1 MKVVLWLLLAGFC
14 LCQGLTVDWDRGQ
27 LVVRGLDGRIIKDG
41 DGDDKDSLWLVSSS
55 FESLLWQSSPSPS
68 TSTSTPLTITLPSLL
83 LRLHRPSHL
92 FTLELRRDG
101 SPLLLSAPFSIPP
114 ARLTQRSPS
123 PASPS
128 TSPSPS
134 IEPAPGFHKDE
145 HPNPGASQGLAWGVT
160 IASLAASGLAAWL
173 CIYRLR
179 KRRRL
184 AGGPRDS
191 AGHSINGDEEDE
203 AGQADEHVNGHVNEE
218 HGQGQGHGHGTEM
231 EVLQDREKEEKT
243 ETTEETGKTAKKS
256 EGTGQLDSAMMARLG
271 V

>member
-1 MKVVLWLLLAGFC
+1 METEIQKTLSGWSRLPLSLFSGVSLSLHYLIVM
-14 LCQGLTVDWDRGQ
+14 LTGA
-27 LVVRGLDGRIIKDG
+27 
-41 DGDDKDSLWLVSSS
+41 
-55 FESLLWQSSPSPS
+55 ESSPSTSTS

-114 ARLTQRSPS
+114 ARLTNRSPS
-123 PASPS
+123 SA
-128 TSPSPS
+128 SPSPS

-218 HGQGQGHGHGTEM
+218 QGQGQGHGHGTEM
-231 EVLQDREKEEKT
+231 EVLQDREKETTVTTEEK
-243 ETTEETGKTAKKS
+243 EETGKIEKKS

>member
-1 MKVVLWLLLAGFC
+1 MKAVLWLLLAGLC
-14 LCQGLTVDWDRGQ
+14 LCQSLTVDWDRGQ

-41 DGDDKDSLWLVSSS
+41 DGDGDGDSLWLVSSS
-55 FESLLWQSSPSPS
+55 FESRLWESPS
-68 TSTSTPLTITLPSLL
+68 TSTSTSASPLTITLPSLL
-83 LRLHRPSHL
+83 LRLHRPSHI

-123 PASPS
+123 SA
-128 TSPSPS
+128 SPSPS
-134 IEPAPGFHKDE
+134 IEPAPGFRKDE

-203 AGQADEHVNGHVNEE
+203 VGQVDGQVNGQVNEE
-218 HGQGQGHGHGTEM
+218 QGQGQGHGTEM
-231 EVLQDREKEEKT
+231 EVLQDRQKEKTEEKEE
-243 ETTEETGKTAKKS
+243 TGRK
-256 EGTGQLDSAMMARLG
+256 ARLQ
-271 V
+271 VTSTVR